1 MEIQYNELTVN
12 DKTSNKEKGEK
23 ITMKKEFNF
32 AGKVIA
38 ERNIERKVIV
48 RDDGVISWKMVP
60 GDKLNFYLEERGK
73 RTYLF
78 TQRYRIAVAREFK
91 LGKTAE
97 ELRRYHKWNRNRRV
111 DKTVEKIPMYIAYI
125 KREEIA

>member
-1 MEIQYNELTVN
+1 MMMSIINEQG
-12 DKTSNKEKGEK
+12 KKIGGK

-91 LGKTAE
+91 LGETAE
-97 ELRRYHKWNRNRRV
+97 ELRRYHKWNRNQRV

>member
-1 MEIQYNELTVN
+1 
-12 DKTSNKEKGEK
+12 
-23 ITMKKEFNF
+23 MKKEFNF

-78 TQRYRIAVAREFK
+78 TQRYRIAVARVFK

-97 ELRRYHKWNRNRRV
+97 ELRRYHKWIRNRRV

>member
-1 MEIQYNELTVN
+1 MEIQYNELTVK
-12 DKTSNKEKGEK
+12 DKTSNKEKGDK

-91 LGKTAE
+91 LGNTAE

>member
-1 MEIQYNELTVN
+1 MEIQYNELTVK
-12 DKTSNKEKGEK
+12 DKTSNKEKGDK

-60 GDKLNFYLEERGK
+60 GDKLNF
-73 RTYLF
+73 
-78 TQRYRIAVAREFK
+78 
-91 LGKTAE
+91 
-97 ELRRYHKWNRNRRV
+97 
-111 DKTVEKIPMYIAYI
+111 
-125 KREEIA
+125 

>member
-1 MEIQYNELTVN
+1 MEIQYNELTVK
-12 DKTSNKEKGEK
+12 DKTSNKEKGDK

-78 TQRYRIAVAREFK
+78 TQRYSIAVAREFK

>member
-1 MEIQYNELTVN
+1 MEIQYNELTVK

-48 RDDGVISWKMVP
+48 RDDGVISWKMVL

-73 RTYLF
+73 RIYLF
-78 TQRYRIAVAREFK
+78 TQAI
-91 LGKTAE
+91 GKMSFT
-97 ELRRYHKWNRNRRV
+97 
-111 DKTVEKIPMYIAYI
+111 IF
-125 KREEIA
+125 